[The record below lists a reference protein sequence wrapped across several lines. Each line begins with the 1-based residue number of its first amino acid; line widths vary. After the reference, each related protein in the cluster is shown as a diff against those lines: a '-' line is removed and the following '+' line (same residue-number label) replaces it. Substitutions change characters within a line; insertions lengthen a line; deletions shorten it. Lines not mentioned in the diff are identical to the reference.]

1 MFEKVTATVTFH
13 PAKGSDQDGKS
24 DFPTI
29 SSALDWVAALV
40 TQDTDTFYIELR
52 QAEIIDTRD
61 LDEDT
66 ILDLDRDGHVC
77 AITIEHARE
86 RTEISPFS
94 YQQVPA

>member
-1 MFEKVTATVTFH
+1 MVLI
-13 PAKGSDQDGKS
+13 GLNN
-24 DFPTI
+24 
-29 SSALDWVAALV
+29 ALPNRVGAA
-40 TQDTDTFYIELR
+40 R

-86 RTEISPFS
+86 RTEISSFS